1 MQQEDQGKTGAGIDE
16 YISLYTTEGRKA
28 VNLLMD
34 AYGMALFRNGNKG
47 QMK

>member
-1 MQQEDQGKTGAGIDE
+1 MQQDQVKLEQGIDE